1 MAMGCLEERE
11 SGDVVQCRCAS
22 VWPVDGGLTSWNDDM
37 PERGD
42 QQAVA
47 VLLLMSVEIIY
58 FGGHWMVVWLLRA
71 MAFAS
76 IHRHPPVLGISDD
89 PITRIITR

>member
-1 MAMGCLEERE
+1 MVVKGDLPTKNWNSCVQQYLFSWRTSGSCGFSPWRVGCLEERG

-22 VWPVDGGLTSWNDDM
+22 VWPVDGGLTSRYDDM

-47 VLLLMSVEIIY
+47 V
-58 FGGHWMVVWLLRA
+58 
-71 MAFAS
+71 
-76 IHRHPPVLGISDD
+76 
-89 PITRIITR
+89 